1 MDMDFMKETDELQTK
16 IFVNFEGSIKN
27 IGTEFGKRYPG
38 ARAFVVCDN
47 NTIDVAG
54 NDVIRFFKN
63 NGIDAR
69 LYLFKE
75 KSQKMLDPD
84 YENVKKL
91 IREFPDAGFIPVA
104 VGSGTINDLVKR
116 AATEKKVPYVCI
128 PTASSVDGYCSFGA
142 ALTVDGFKMTLGCDA
157 PEMVI
162 ADSNILKTAPREMT
176 SAGYG
181 DLYAKKTAGIDW
193 IMADMLGVESID
205 ERTWNIVHK
214 DLDSILKDS
223 DRIGSG
229 DSSALSGLFDG
240 LCSAGFAMQIY
251 GTSRPA
257 SGLEH
262 MLSHFWEMENKEN
275 VLKVSH
281 GFKVSVGILISTAIT
296 ESFLDYPVETLDI
309 KKIIEKRENWEE
321 RAEYIKHSFSSP
333 VISRR
338 VEDECLA
345 KWLSNHEMTER
356 LSLLKDKW
364 TDIKQ
369 KIKNEMIPFKHVKSE
384 LSKAGCPVSMEEIGL
399 STDFLRDSVIR
410 AQMIRSRYIILEA
423 VYDCGLMNEIL
434 DKVENYF

>member
-1 MDMDFMKETDELQTK
+1 MDFMKYADELQTK
-16 IFVNFEGSIKN
+16 IFFNSEGSIKSL
-27 IGTEFGKRYPG
+27 GPEFEKRYPQTG
-38 ARAFVVCDN
+38 AFIVCDG
-47 NTIDVAG
+47 NTLQVAG
-54 NDVIRFFKN
+54 NDVIRLLKN
-63 NGIDAR
+63 NGIETK
-69 LYLFKE
+69 LYLFEE

-91 IREFPDAGFIPVA
+91 ISGLPAAGFIPVA

-116 AATEKKVPYVCI
+116 AASEKKVPYVCI

-162 ADSNILKTAPREMT
+162 ADSDILKTAPREMT

-193 IMADMLGVESID
+193 IMADMLGVESLD
-205 ERTWNIVHK
+205 ERTWKMVHD

-223 DRIGSG
+223 DRIGGG
-229 DSSALSGLFDG
+229 DSRALSGLFEG
-240 LCSAGFAMQIY
+240 LCSAGFAMQLY

-262 MLSHFWEMENKEN
+262 MLSHYWEMENKEN

-281 GFKVSVGILISTAIT
+281 GFKVAVGILISTAVT
-296 ESFLDYPVETLDI
+296 ESFLDFPVETLDI
-309 KKIIEKRENWEE
+309 KKIIDKRESWEE
-321 RAEYIKHSFSSP
+321 RAGYIKSSFSSP
-333 VISRR
+333 VISGK
-338 VEDECLA
+338 VEEECLA
-345 KWLSNHEMTER
+345 KWLNNREMTER

-364 TDIKQ
+364 ADIKQ
-369 KIKNEMIPFKHVKSE
+369 KIKNEMIPFKQVKSE

-399 STDFLRDSVIR
+399 STSFLRDSVIR
-410 AQMIRSRYIILEA
+410 AQMIRSRYIVLEA

-434 DKVENYF
+434 NKVENYF